1 MYIRILKKFEIKKMK
16 SAKYSTK
23 FSKKQIILLSIPVFF
38 SNLAIPLVGMVDT
51 GLMGNLGETKYL
63 AATSIATSVMTMV
76 IWSFGFLRMGTV
88 GIVSQ
93 ALGRGDYNEIVKT
106 LLRNFI
112 IAMGIAL
119 IIIFL
124 KPLIYLSIGHFFK
137 TSLETQK
144 LINTYLNVRVFSVP
158 AELVIYILVGFYLGI
173 QKTKISSLLIVTLS
187 VLNIIFSSILVLSY
201 NLSVFGVALGTLFA
215 SYITVIVFSL
225 FTYNYIIKKFKI
237 IPKFKRLIIK
247 SKLLKLFN
255 INFDIFIRTLF
266 LTFSFLW
273 VTYLG
278 SKLGED
284 YLAVNTILMQFIILA
299 AFFLDAYAFSTEGI
313 VGFTIGR
320 KNKLSFLS
328 VVKNSIQISF
338 YTSLIIAVL
347 YLLLFK
353 EIINIMTDIE
363 ILRFISYQH
372 FIWIIIIPPV
382 ASFCYQLDGI
392 FIGASQTKEIRNT
405 MIVSVIGF
413 IAASIYLTDRFENHG
428 LWFSLMFFMIL
439 RALTLN
445 FYFNKILRKF

>member
-1 MYIRILKKFEIKKMK
+1 MK
-16 SAKYSTK
+16 SFNYSSK

-63 AATSIATSVMTMV
+63 ASMSIATSVMTMI

-106 LLRNFI
+106 LLRNLI
-112 IAMGIAL
+112 IAMAIAL
-119 IIIFL
+119 IIILL
-124 KPLIYLSIGHFFK
+124 KPLIYLLIGHFFK
-137 TSLETQK
+137 TSLETK
-144 LINTYLNVRVFSVP
+144 ELINTYLKVRVFSVP
-158 AELVIYILVGFYLGI
+158 AELIIYILVGFYLGI
-173 QKTKISSLLIVTLS
+173 QKTKISSLLIITLS
-187 VLNIIFSSILVLSY
+187 VLNIVFSSILVLSY
-201 NLSVFGVALGTLFA
+201 NLNVFGVALGTLFA
-215 SYITVIVFSL
+215 SYTTVLIFSL

-237 IPKFKRLIIK
+237 IPKFDRLIIK
-247 SKLLKLFN
+247 SKIIRLIN

-278 SKLGED
+278 TKLGED
-284 YLAVNTILMQFIILA
+284 YLAVNNILLQFIILA

-313 VGFTIGR
+313 VGFAIGR
-320 KNKLSFLS
+320 KNKLSFLHI
-328 VVKNSIQISF
+328 VKNSIQLSF
-338 YTSLIIAVL
+338 FTALIIVFL
-347 YLLLFK
+347 YFLFFK
-353 EIINIMTDIE
+353 EIINIITDIE

-392 FIGASQTKEIRNT
+392 FIGASQTKEIRNA
-405 MIVSVIGF
+405 MIFSVVIFIG
-413 IAASIYLTDRFENHG
+413 ISVYLTKNFANHG
-428 LWFSLMFFMIL
+428 LWFSLMLFMVL
-439 RALTLN
+439 RALTLK
-445 FYFNKILRKF
+445 FYFDKILRKF

>member
-1 MYIRILKKFEIKKMK
+1 MK
-16 SAKYSTK
+16 LAKYSTK

-93 ALGRGDYNEIVKT
+93 AYGRGDYREIVKT

-112 IAMGIAL
+112 IAMVIAL
-119 IIIFL
+119 SIIIL
-124 KPLIYLSIGHFFK
+124 KPLIFILIQNSFK
-137 TSLETQK
+137 TSLETQN
-144 LINTYLNVRVFSVP
+144 LINTYLNVRIFSVP
-158 AELVIYILVGFYLGI
+158 AELAIYILVGFYLGI

-187 VLNIIFSSILVLSY
+187 ILNIVFSALLVLTY
-201 NLSVFGVALGTLFA
+201 NLNVFGVALGTLFA
-215 SYITVIVFSL
+215 SYITLIIFTS
-225 FTYNYIIKKFKI
+225 FTYSFIIKKFKI
-237 IPKFKRLIIK
+237 IPRFEKLIVK

-255 INFDIFIRTLF
+255 INFDIFIRTIF

-313 VGFTIGR
+313 IGFTVGR
-320 KNKLSFLS
+320 KNKISFLS
-328 VVKNSIQISF
+328 VVKNSIQVSFFTALIISF
-338 YTSLIIAVL
+338 LYIIF
-347 YLLLFK
+347 FK
-353 EIINIMTDIE
+353 DIINIITDIE
-363 ILRFISYQH
+363 ILRFISYKH
-372 FIWIIIIPPV
+372 FIWILIIPPI

-392 FIGASQTKEIRNT
+392 FIGASQTKEIRNA
-405 MIVSVIGF
+405 MIVSVAGF
-413 IAASIYLTDRFENHG
+413 IFLSIYFTDIFGNHG
-428 LWFSLMFFMIL
+428 LWFSLTIFMVL
-439 RALTLN
+439 RALTLK

>member
-1 MYIRILKKFEIKKMK
+1 MK
-16 SAKYSTK
+16 SVKYSTK

-63 AATSIATSVMTMV
+63 AATSIATSVMTMI

-119 IIIFL
+119 IIILL

-137 TSLETQK
+137 TSSETQE

-158 AELVIYILVGFYLGI
+158 AELAIYILVGFYLGI

-187 VLNIIFSSILVLSY
+187 VLNIVFSSILVLSY
-201 NLSVFGVALGTLFA
+201 KLDVFGVALGTLFA
-215 SYITVIVFSL
+215 SYITVIIFSL

-237 IPKFKRLIIK
+237 IPKFERLIIK
-247 SKLLKLFN
+247 SKLLRLFN

-328 VVKNSIQISF
+328 VVKNSIQVSF
-338 YTSLIIAVL
+338 YTALIIAVL
-347 YLLLFK
+347 YLLFFK
-353 EIINIMTDIE
+353 EIINIITDIE
-363 ILRFISYQH
+363 ILRFISYKH
-372 FIWIIIIPPV
+372 FIWIIVIPPV

-392 FIGASQTKEIRNT
+392 FIGASQTKEIRNA

-413 IAASIYLTDRFENHG
+413 IGASIYLTDYFENHG
-428 LWFSLMFFMIL
+428 LWFSLMLFMIL
-439 RALTLN
+439 RALTLK